1 LQNKISEYLELI
13 TLLRSNDIASL
24 RKLLDHALN
33 NGYGT
38 QGIISLIRRAVDGDY
53 LARGD
58 FTFGV
63 QTVGYCYS
71 PISYSLFPLFIDL
84 VID

>member
-1 LQNKISEYLELI
+1 M
-13 TLLRSNDIASL
+13 LLRSNDIASL

-58 FTFGV
+58 FSIIL
-63 QTVGYCYS
+63 QMLS
-71 PISYSLFPLFIDL
+71 MI
-84 VID
+84 